1 MNPLDALEALEREA
15 TPGPFVATKGL
26 AILNMDGCTI
36 APSVYAG
43 VRHDKPYK
51 PEDLRHCFTNARILA
66 TSRNILPEVI
76 ALARTV
82 GDNIRE
88 DDLNGTYYL
97 GEDTRE
103 ALDALLRAISV
114 DVEK

>member
-15 TPGPFVATKGL
+15 TPGPWVADHVEVSGGDGVL
-26 AILNMDGCTI
+26 AQCGFGM
-36 APSVYAG
+36 
-43 VRHDKPYK
+43 R
-51 PEDLRHCFTNARILA
+51 EDAETQANARILA